1 MTIPV
6 EKFLDA
12 IRQVLTPEPA
22 PQPARE
28 WMTVRDYAK
37 RLDLHPDT
45 IRRYIRQ
52 GMPAIR
58 CGRGYRVSVDAADR
72 WLRDG
77 GAVGAATRLGRVL
90 Q

>member
-1 MTIPV
+1 MSVDALV
-6 EKFLDA
+6 EA
-12 IRQVLTPEPA
+12 IREALAPKPEP
-22 PQPARE
+22 QPSRE
-28 WMTVRDYAK
+28 WMTVRDYAA

-58 CGRGYRVSVDAADR
+58 CGRGYRIRVDAADA
-72 WLRDG
+72 WLQQG
-77 GAVGAATRLGRVL
+77 GAIGEATRAGRVL